1 MALLGSIL
9 PLVSQRARFDM
20 AETGGLFLLMNF
32 CMLVSMLALGPLTD
46 KFGKRLP
53 LVVGT
58 LLVGA
63 LRCSSLVVL
72 TVMESYCLRC
82 CCWAGEAA
90 P

>member
-1 MALLGSIL
+1 MLIFGIVMALLGSIL

-32 CMLVSMLALGPLTD
+32 CMLVSMLALGALTD

-58 LLVGA
+58 LLVGSA
-63 LRCSSLVVL
+63 LFFIGRAYS
-72 TVMESYCLRC
+72 
-82 CCWAGEAA
+82 
-90 P
+90 